1 MERQE
6 SSQEEEAPALSEA
19 EAQVHVSVLG
29 ERSYSIH
36 GSPTRCWRHAA
47 SERLVLWDGHV
58 HRCHVSMEGLEC

>member
-6 SSQEEEAPALSEA
+6 SSQEEEAPVPWEA
-19 EAQVHVSVLG
+19 EARVHVSGPG

-36 GSPTRCWRHAA
+36 GSLTRCWTHAA